1 MNAVDRREQR
11 RSWWPRGGVLGA
23 LLAGCIAVSLA
34 AGCGSSDSASDGGD
48 AASTSSSTSGS
59 ASEAS
64 PDLAQAQKAVE
75 EATKEVTGGVPT
87 SSPPIAK
94 NKSVVLIPASAALEG
109 ASEPMA
115 GAKEAAELLG
125 WKTRTIDGKG
135 TPADEA
141 AAITQ
146 AVALKPDAI
155 IIHAIDPSTVKGAV
169 NAARAAKIPVIASSV
184 KPTNLVDFS
193 SSPTQETWEKTGEDV
208 GNFIVAKTDGKAK
221 YIQLDNEEFAVVG
234 YRTTGLERALTKC
247 TGCKKVAS
255 ASFSYA
261 EMASK
266 LPQLVQQLL
275 QAHPDANAI
284 SVPFDAAVPFVLQG
298 EKAIG
303 KKLIITAGDGTS
315 EGLKCIRDD
324 CGLTATGALP
334 VTWIGW
340 TDVDAANRIF
350 NGEDPNEASVG
361 LPAKLVVK
369 DNVQQE
375 PGTWNGDV
383 DYPTE
388 YKKLWKVNG

>member
-1 MNAVDRREQR
+1 MNAVDRRDR
-11 RSWWPRGGVLGA
+11 TRPWWRRGGVLGA
-23 LLAGCIAVSLA
+23 LVAGCIAMSLA
-34 AGCGSSDSASDGGD
+34 AGCGSSDSNSDGGG
-48 AASTSSSTSGS
+48 AASTSASSS
-59 ASEAS
+59 
-64 PDLAQAQKAVE
+64 DVAQAQKAVE
-75 EATKEVTGGVPT
+75 DATKEVTGGVPT

-155 IIHAIDPSTVKGAV
+155 IIHAIDPSTVKGAI
-169 NAARAAKIPVIASSV
+169 NAARAARIPVIASSV

-208 GNFIVAKTDGKAK
+208 GNFIVAETNGKAK
-221 YIQLDNEEFAVVG
+221 YIQLDNKEFAVVG
-234 YRTTGLERALTKC
+234 YRTTGLERALSKC
-247 TGCKKVAS
+247 GGCKKVAS

-275 QAHPDANAI
+275 QAHPEADAI

-298 EKAIG
+298 QKAIG

-315 EGLKCIRDD
+315 EGLKCIRDG